1 MSVDRRE
8 FLAATL
14 AASLPAFGFDLG
26 RAHAEETRAGS
37 ISIAPFQFDATPP
50 IGHSCCGGW
59 IPNIAVVDDAQE
71 ALGFVILGAGQPLV
85 VCAVDWTGLLNS
97 AHLEFRKALAA
108 GAGTTPDRVAVHC
121 VHQHNAPMACIDAE
135 QLVAAQGDLPHILDL
150 AFFEKLCARGRETVA
165 AAVATAVPLTHIA
178 TGQAK
183 VDRIASNRRVSR
195 DEQGRIK
202 SMRGSSCKDPALI
215 ALPEGT
221 IDPFVKTVAYYS
233 GDQKV
238 VACHYYATHPMS
250 YYGDGRAT
258 SDFAGLARKQRQAD
272 EPGCRHVYFT
282 GCSGNISAGKY
293 NDGSKEV
300 RPVLTQRL
308 YQGIVASE
316 KDLQPRPL
324 TQVTWRTRELLP
336 VARKMF
342 DASQIEKA
350 LADKSQPVVNRNRPA
365 YTLAWIRRVEAQRP
379 ILLSS
384 LLLNDDAA
392 LLHLPAECFIE
403 YQLRAQTLAPGR
415 FVATAAYGD
424 GGPWYIP
431 VKEEYPNGGYEVSVA
446 FCEPEVDD
454 LLTTAMQGLLAG

>member
-1 MSVDRRE
+1 
-8 FLAATL
+8 
-14 AASLPAFGFDLG
+14 
-26 RAHAEETRAGS
+26 
-37 ISIAPFQFDATPP
+37 
-50 IGHSCCGGW
+50 
-59 IPNIAVVDDAQE
+59 
-71 ALGFVILGAGQPLV
+71 
-85 VCAVDWTGLLNS
+85 
-97 AHLEFRKALAA
+97 
-108 GAGTTPDRVAVHC
+108 
-121 VHQHNAPMACIDAE
+121 
-135 QLVAAQGDLPHILDL
+135 
-150 AFFEKLCARGRETVA
+150 
-165 AAVATAVPLTHIA
+165 
-178 TGQAK
+178 
-183 VDRIASNRRVSR
+183 
-195 DEQGRIK
+195 
-202 SMRGSSCKDPALI
+202 
-215 ALPEGT
+215 
-221 IDPFVKTVAYYS
+221 
-233 GDQKV
+233 V

-258 SDFAGLARKQRQAD
+258 SDFAGLARKQRQAED
-272 EPGCRHVYFT
+272 PACRHVYFT

-308 YQGIVASE
+308 YEGIVAAE
-316 KDLQPRPL
+316 KDLRPRPL
-324 TQVTWRTRELLP
+324 THVTWRTRELLP
-336 VARKMF
+336 VARKVF

-403 YQLRAQTLAPGR
+403 YQLRAQTLAPDR

-454 LLTTAMQGLLAG
+454 LLTVAMQGLLQG